1 MTKPFQ
7 EKTVQ
12 PSYSTYNSRTD
23 LFPHYHGSKKKNIIK
38 IYNAS
43 EKFYS
48 DQTGSFPITFSKGS
62 RYGMIVYEYNS
73 NHIHGEPI
81 KYCNAADFTRSYE
94 KVHKMF
100 IS

>member
-48 DQTGSFPITFSKGS
+48 DQTGSFPITYIRGNK
-62 RYGMIVYEYNS
+62 YV
-73 NHIHGEPI
+73 HGEPL
-81 KYCNAADFTRSYE
+81 KSCNASDLAIAYTKTKNVQITRSAAITTYTR
-94 KVHKMF
+94 
-100 IS
+100 